1 MSTRNLIR
9 CLFITFIATGA
20 ASLRADETNQPSRGF
35 TREQIREQFK
45 NMTPEER
52 RARLEQ
58 FRAKGAGQLR
68 STNQFEQLKNLSPE
82 ERRAKLQQLREQR
95 AGLTNSANARI
106 NPEERR
112 AKIKSRL
119 EDIRKKKDQ
128 GTLTP
133 MEQKQL
139 DRLEIITKREQGTPS
154 VPGPNPSSSASATTN
169 SNAQSNQSSTK
180 Q

>member
-35 TREQIREQFK
+35 SREQIREQLK
-45 NMTPEER
+45 NMT
-52 RARLEQ
+52 
-58 FRAKGAGQLR
+58 
-68 STNQFEQLKNLSPE
+68 
-82 ERRAKLQQLREQR
+82 
-95 AGLTNSANARI
+95 
-106 NPEERR
+106 PEERR

-119 EDIRKKKDQ
+119 EDLRKKKDQ